1 MLSPASQEQNNIID
15 AIQNNNVKVNSV
27 AGSGKT
33 TTVLHMAKRL
43 SNQSILLLTYNA
55 KLKLE
60 TRKRKTDLGLGN
72 LSVDSYHSFCVGHY
86 NRKCFKDSVILKIL
100 EENTKPLKKFNYNI
114 IVVDEAQDMNKIY
127 YKLVNKIIS
136 DNGSEVKIC
145 IIGDKYQSIYQFNN
159 ADYRFITLAEKI
171 FKPNEL
177 EWKELKLSTSFRI
190 TNQMA
195 KFINNCVMGFNYINA
210 NKEGSKVR
218 YIMTETF
225 NYDRPLAEV
234 MYYLN
239 DCVFDDIFILA
250 PSVKKGKNDSPIRV
264 LANVLTKIGI
274 PIHVPTD
281 DDEKLDED
289 IVKNKIVFSTFHQTK
304 GLERKNVIVYGFD
317 ESYFQIFNKDADSNV
332 CPNELYVAITRAS
345 ENLTILHNTQKNYV
359 PFLKD
364 ELLEHCCHYERS
376 ILRTVYESGK
386 AITLDVSEITRHLP
400 SEVIN
405 KALDY
410 FDRKLINDKEKLI
423 DIPIKTKQG
432 NLYENV
438 AEINGIIIPS
448 YFEYINNNKMSIYDI
463 LINKNQKVDIKLSK
477 DMPTSDLLRLA
488 TQYSAYSSG
497 YNFKMNQIKDY
508 SWMEDEKLDDAVDRL
523 EDIIKKDAKFEV
535 EVFNPE
541 LKFGKVIV
549 GRMDCL
555 DKDTIWEFKCTK
567 NLDTEHFIQLAI
579 YALLNENMRGY
590 RLRDIEDKLKKCR
603 VKKIEE
609 QVLFKKLQ
617 LEDIIIVNKKRFI
630 IYKIDLNSIK
640 VFDENGDKK
649 LIKNNNNLFTRI
661 VEADLKEV
669 NRLKEQYEYYS
680 EMVYKY
686 KLMNILTNEIYELE
700 FDKNMLDEMVNY
712 LLFHKYKS
720 IKKLTDDEFITEL
733 NETIMMSEEASD

>member
-86 NRKCFKDSVILKIL
+86 NRKCFKDSVIFKIL

-239 DCVFDDIFILA
+239 DYVFDDIFILA

-289 IVKNKIVFSTFHQTK
+289 IVKNKIVFSTFHQAK